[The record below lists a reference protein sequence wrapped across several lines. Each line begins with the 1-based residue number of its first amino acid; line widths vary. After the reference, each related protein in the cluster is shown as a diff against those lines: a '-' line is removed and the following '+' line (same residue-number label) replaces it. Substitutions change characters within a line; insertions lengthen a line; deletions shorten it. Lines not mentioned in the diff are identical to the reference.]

1 MMPLGVLAV
10 TSGMNLPTISAIPR
24 AILGGDGNHY
34 RTALSFNGEQKGR
47 GGLNDTRVGSGF

>member
-24 AILGGDGNHY
+24 PILGGDGNHY
-34 RTALSFNGEQKGR
+34 PNGTFVQR
-47 GGLNDTRVGSGF
+47 GAEGT

>member
-10 TSGMNLPTISAIPR
+10 TSGMNLPTISAIPGPYS
-24 AILGGDGNHY
+24 AATGTTT

-47 GGLNDTRVGSGF
+47 DGLNDTRVGSGF